1 MTQQSALTHNTIPW
15 LSGTMTVTGKR
26 LVINLVCNKCQLN
39 WIYQRFCGNPG
50 HIAQKAMNMFG
61 LDHAACDKK

>member
-1 MTQQSALTHNTIPW
+1 
-15 LSGTMTVTGKR
+15 MTVTGKR